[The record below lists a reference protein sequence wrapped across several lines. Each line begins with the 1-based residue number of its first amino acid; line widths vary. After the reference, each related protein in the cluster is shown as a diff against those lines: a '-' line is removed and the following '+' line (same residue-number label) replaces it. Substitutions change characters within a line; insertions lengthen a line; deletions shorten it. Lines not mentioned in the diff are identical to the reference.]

1 MDNRQFYIKEFDNT
15 YYYNFKSE
23 YRFFKFIEIY
33 VRTRIFDMK
42 TFKNDMEMIISTVDT
57 SNLPG
62 YKRLLTEEYWKIND
76 EDFDRII
83 DEVIDDV
90 KGGKTSLIEDV
101 KLFIYYDYFIKKGLI
116 KYDIKTIKTIFIN
129 GMNIASLVSQYC
141 DNVEEE
147 LDTIGIGEA
156 SQDVEEILRHFNV
169 LNSKLKDRMYIE
181 KADSIFKCIPMKM
194 EEFYERFDKE
204 CMNIPI
210 FKYYDVYQTFQRLS
224 CASNEDIVTIKEK
237 LLNRADLYTKEI
249 EPEMKNIKQLKQIID
264 DYSKDKN
271 NSIKLVMLKD
281 FSKDLGKILEKYKGS
296 IFLNAKLDK
305 VINNEVN

>member
-23 YRFFKFIEIY
+23 YRFFKFIELY

-42 TFKNDMEMIISTVDT
+42 TFKKDMEMIISTVDT

-83 DEVIDDV
+83 NEILEDV
-90 KGGKTSLIEDV
+90 KTGKTTLIENV
-101 KLFIYYDYFIKKGLI
+101 KLFIYFDYLIKKGLI
-116 KYDIKTIKTIFIN
+116 KNDIKVIKNTFIN
-129 GMNIASLVSQYC
+129 GMNISSLVSQYC

-147 LDTIGIGEA
+147 LDTIGIGEP
-156 SQDVEEILRHFNV
+156 SQDVEDILKHFHT

-181 KADSIFKCIPMKM
+181 KADSIFRCIPMKM

-249 EPEMKNIKQLKQIID
+249 EPEMKNIKQLKQVID
-264 DYSKDKN
+264 DYTRGKD

-281 FSKDLGKILEKYKGS
+281 FSMDLGKILEKYKTS
-296 IFLNAKLDK
+296 IF
-305 VINNEVN
+305 